1 MNEVAIFK
9 ALADPTR
16 LKILECV
23 KNGEKCICAIIP
35 RTGKSQ
41 PNVSQHLKVLKIA
54 GLVDERRE
62 GTRILLKA
70 STKKIFEVID
80 LVKKMKSITV

>member
-41 PNVSQHLKVLKIA
+41 PNVSQHLKVLKTA
-54 GLVDERRE
+54 GLVDERKE
-62 GTRILLKA
+62 GTNTFVRVNGDRIYQ
-70 STKKIFEVID
+70 IID
-80 LVKKMKSITV
+80 MVKKLEG